1 MRYSIEF
8 ETPFPFKLPID
19 KPLRIEVSGRIN
31 KERKDIIK
39 GKEVRIIEDLVV
51 DSVSFVEDETFDNSM
66 ETE

>member
-8 ETPFPFKLPID
+8 ETAFPFEFPID
-19 KPLRIEVSGRIN
+19 KPLRIEVNGKIN
-31 KERKDIIK
+31 KERKDIIE

-51 DSVSFVEDETFDNSM
+51 DSISFVEETFDNSM